1 MSEMERMPE
10 EVERG
15 LHPAMQRE
23 VAGVLPRMG
32 RTWNFTEDVLG

>member
-1 MSEMERMPE
+1 MSEKEGMPE
-10 EVERG
+10 EVGRG

-23 VAGVLPRMG
+23 AAGVLPRKG